1 MLRSSWLVTAFAGNT
16 IAVLEDDDSRSVPE
30 ADVDEQ

>member
-1 MLRSSWLVTAFAGNT
+1 MLACRRLVTAFAGNT
-16 IAVLEDDDSRSVPE
+16 IAVLEDEDSTSVPE